1 MLNFNKKKYVSFDN
15 LSKFSSMIQKALSD
29 KLKNVETDLNEKVDS
44 RFKSLTAKEQADSE
58 VIDAR
63 NGEVSLGARL
73 EKMED
78 LSDTLSNTTDNI
90 IMRFEGTTEYL
101 YNNIKEVDSYINK
114 KIVRV
119 EKLGV
124 VPGTSGNPQENAR
137 IIQEYINRTNG
148 DCILVFDN
156 DIYLVDSIDFGT
168 KRNITLCGFSSSFAS
183 TMNKNINTGKIT
195 DTFTKI
201 VSCCPPGETLFK
213 HNNCVF
219 VFDKLGFYGYEENSG
234 LGTGYKKPIFLLSV
248 STENTTKGKV
258 FATDCC
264 FYGFKVAFGDKYTYT
279 HLEREFGTNLPA
291 PSKLQQTCVVANR
304 CRFLHNGI
312 AINQNVDGRLV
323 DCSFN
328 KNDYAMVFRQS
339 SGFSTISSC
348 RIEWNNCIG
357 VCAEQAHDITVTSCE
372 FDRNGQ
378 NGIYISKCLNSNF
391 SDNVFRRNGAMDEL
405 DPSNYEYNSH
415 IFFYQNTNCMLSSNT
430 TVAKHTL
437 DTSSGGKTRPSNVS
451 SIEGNESC
459 IIVNNMLVGCTKS
472 DKLLAN
478 RLSGNT
484 NCVIKNNIPDV

>member
-1 MLNFNKKKYVSFDN
+1 M
-15 LSKFSSMIQKALSD
+15 
-29 KLKNVETDLNEKVDS
+29 
-44 RFKSLTAKEQADSE
+44 
-58 VIDAR
+58 
-63 NGEVSLGARL
+63 
-73 EKMED
+73 
-78 LSDTLSNTTDNI
+78 
-90 IMRFEGTTEYL
+90 
-101 YNNIKEVDSYINK
+101 
-114 KIVRV
+114 
-119 EKLGV
+119 
-124 VPGTSGNPQENAR
+124 
-137 IIQEYINRTNG
+137 
-148 DCILVFDN
+148 
-156 DIYLVDSIDFGT
+156 
-168 KRNITLCGFSSSFAS
+168 
-183 TMNKNINTGKIT
+183 
-195 DTFTKI
+195 
-201 VSCCPPGETLFK
+201 
-213 HNNCVF
+213 
-219 VFDKLGFYGYEENSG
+219 
-234 LGTGYKKPIFLLSV
+234 
-248 STENTTKGKV
+248 

-279 HLEREFGTNLPA
+279 HLETELGTNLSA

-312 AINQNVDGRLV
+312 GINQNVDGRLV